1 MARSVE
7 NVYADA
13 LLSAAKESGKT
24 EEILKDAELLLKTL
38 HEAPEFLM
46 CLSDPGRSKEDRE
59 NAFLSVFSDV
69 LQNET
74 SGFLSVI
81 IEKRREDRLEEILN
95 RFIRLAEA
103 SMGIGR
109 VSVRTAFPVT
119 EKEKAA
125 IEEKVR
131 QTAGYQTLYFNYE
144 TDESL
149 IGGLVIRLGDRVVDG
164 SVKNRL
170 DKLTREL
177 LKTRVE

>member
-7 NVYADA
+7 NVYAEA
-13 LLSAAKESGKT
+13 LLSAAKETGKT
-24 EEILKDAELLLKTL
+24 GEILKDAKLLLKTL
-38 HEAPEFLM
+38 REAPEFLA
-46 CLSDPGRSKEDRE
+46 CLSDPVLSGEDRK
-59 NAFLSVFSDV
+59 NAFLSVFSGA
-69 LQNET
+69 LQEET
-74 SGFLSVI
+74 SGFLAVL
-81 IEKRREDRLEEILN
+81 IEKRREDRLEEILR
-95 RFIRLAEA
+95 RFERLAEE

-125 IEEKVR
+125 IEDKVR
-131 QTAGYQTLYFNYE
+131 ETAGFKTLHFEYE